1 MHENGKR
8 VLSFKSKE
16 QVRKDQRELVARIK
30 AAKRNGCTNCGKKIS
45 EYNWSVRV
53 GICTSCKPKVEK
65 EEFDNLLFK

>member
-16 QVRKDQRELVARIK
+16 QIKKDQRESVARMK
-30 AAKRNGCTNCGKKIS
+30 AAKRNGCINCGKRIS
-45 EYNWSVRV
+45 EYNWSVKV
-53 GICTSCKPKVEK
+53 GICVSCKPKVEK